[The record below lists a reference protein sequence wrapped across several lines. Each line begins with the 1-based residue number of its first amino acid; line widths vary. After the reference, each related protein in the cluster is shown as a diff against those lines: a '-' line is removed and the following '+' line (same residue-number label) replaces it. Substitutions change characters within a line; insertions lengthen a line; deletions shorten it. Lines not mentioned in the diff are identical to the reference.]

1 VRPSFVAS
9 NILYVDTGG
18 AFLEPKSG
26 AFRAAVVNPGKQQ
39 GRFYLAVLHA
49 PSATVFWSANRG
61 APTTSSGPVQLTA
74 QGLTVSDPNGK
85 VLWSTPSQLGSPVSA
100 LRLQDSGNLQLLG
113 AGNATLW
120 QSFDAATDTL
130 LPGQQLHADPY
141 LAAAASATD
150 LAEGDYRLAATAAD
164 VVLTWQGSTYWRLS
178 NDLQSFKDRNVAVAS
193 VSVNASGLFAVA
205 ADGGLV
211 FRVDLAAGVFPVLK
225 LGYDGRLRNTGY
237 PLVNSSASLGGD
249 FVAPANDCDLPLQCL
264 PLGLCSPIGDG
275 VCKVGADG
283 GNGWQTVM
291 FGFLTRARWLQS
303 SKTILLLASSMP
315 SWTGV
320 KSFMRKVVVFPL
332 LTLFPSFSLASF
344 LKRIAILVLIMLIVQ
359 SINGWLSARYM
370 NTSLCSN

>member
-1 VRPSFVAS
+1 MGASAPPPPPPPPPRRRPTNASAPPRALAFLGLVLVALSACGAVAGPLATELVRPSFVAS

-275 VCKVGADG
+275 VCK
-283 GNGWQTVM
+283 
-291 FGFLTRARWLQS
+291 S

-320 KSFMRKVVVFPL
+320 KSFMRKCKDHW
-332 LTLFPSFSLASF
+332 SSS
-344 LKRIAILVLIMLIVQ
+344 
-359 SINGWLSARYM
+359 
-370 NTSLCSN
+370 